1 VDIYHGLQKR
11 YGHAA
16 DREDASRQTAERRTH
31 SDSHTIAIAIAIAIA
46 DCNSN
51 ADSNTNRNAEPYCY
65 GYADSKSN
73 ADSHSYGDSKSN
85 ADSHSYGDTKSDGDT
100 QACTW
105 RHCFQWSLVRDGEN
119 TGDGDLSG
127 FLSDRL
133 RDPEC

>member
-31 SDSHTIAIAIAIAIA
+31 SDSHTNAIA
-46 DCNSN
+46 DGNSN
-51 ADSNTNRNAEPYCY
+51 AGSNTNRHAEPDCH

-73 ADSHSYGDSKSN
+73 ADSHSYG
-85 ADSHSYGDTKSDGDT
+85 HTKSDGDT

-127 FLSDRL
+127 FLSDRP
-133 RDPEC
+133 RDPEG